1 MNRDEQEMA
10 LWAAEYSASR
20 LLCAAD
26 RAAAAD
32 AAAAFFAKRYPAQ
45 PAAPKAVWW
54 DTSPH
59 VNRNQQE
66 MALWRRVFE
75 RWYSREEYTVAE
87 CGGIADAA
95 VAEFRKRYPAEP
107 TAPEAV
113 WYDEPPFEKIDKTN
127 YCWVQDIDSPQ
138 AVYWSNLQGE
148 WRFFEGLS
156 DTRPL
161 NGRRVYPI
169 TKPQEPTT

>member
-1 MNRDEQEMA
+1 MTRNEQEMI
-10 LWAAEYSASR
+10 
-20 LLCAAD
+20 
-26 RAAAAD
+26 
-32 AAAAFFAKRYPAQ
+32 
-45 PAAPKAVWW
+45 
-54 DTSPH
+54 
-59 VNRNQQE
+59 
-66 MALWRRVFE
+66 MWRRVYE
-75 RWYSREEYTVAE
+75 RWYAREGYEVDT

-95 VAEFRKRYPAEP
+95 VAQFRKRYPVEP
-107 TAPEAV
+107 AAPETV

-161 NGRRVYPI
+161 NGRRVCPI
-169 TKPQEPTT
+169 AKPPEPPQ